1 MTVQQAQ
8 AEINKCEQEITRA
21 HSALCS
27 AARTVG
33 SSAKECADGSKTKKT
48 LLPLIISVI
57 GIFFYFGSAWFL
69 GLVMI
74 IAGIDKAYNMNQS
87 VEPLLHLL
95 RMEGSC
101 SAARNVRCDGRV
113 HRLPT
118 FHPIW
123 YPM

>member
-21 HSALCS
+21 HSSLCS

-33 SSAKECADGSKTKKT
+33 SRAKECADGRKTKKT

-57 GIFFYFGSAWFL
+57 GIFFFGSAWFL

-74 IAGIDKAYNMNQS
+74 IAGIVIAYNMNQS
-87 VEPLLHLL
+87 AGSVVSKVE
-95 RMEGSC
+95 
-101 SAARNVRCDGRV
+101 AAQKTLNSTIDNNSK
-113 HRLPT
+113 
-118 FHPIW
+118 I
-123 YPM
+123 